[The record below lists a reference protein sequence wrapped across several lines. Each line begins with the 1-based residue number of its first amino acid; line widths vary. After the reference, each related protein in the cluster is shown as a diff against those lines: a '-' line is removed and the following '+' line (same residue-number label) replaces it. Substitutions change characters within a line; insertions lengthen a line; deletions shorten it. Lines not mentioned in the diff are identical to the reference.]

1 MNSYIHFVHMFDRT
15 QKLIICKW
23 MYISRVK
30 YIDEKYLKR
39 RIIELITIIKRKE
52 KEKKM
57 DDTD

>member
-1 MNSYIHFVHMFDRT
+1 MFDRT